1 MNDFNLFV
9 TTKLAL
15 LNDDLAFCHTELFA
29 EKLHQMA
36 IGLAIYWRG
45 GNGDFNFVAM

>member
-9 TTKLAL
+9 TAKLAL
-15 LNDDLAFCHTELFA
+15 LKDDLAFCHTELFA

-36 IGLAIYWRG
+36 IRLPIHRRG